1 VNLAVHFI
9 KEQSNTEMFL
19 RVVPFYIILLIGV
32 GGMKRIVGRRKGGRW
47 GKLVFYNRKNGS
59 PYFIYVVAIISI

>member
-1 VNLAVHFI
+1 VNLAVI

-19 RVVPFYIILLIGV
+19 WVVPFYIILLIGVV